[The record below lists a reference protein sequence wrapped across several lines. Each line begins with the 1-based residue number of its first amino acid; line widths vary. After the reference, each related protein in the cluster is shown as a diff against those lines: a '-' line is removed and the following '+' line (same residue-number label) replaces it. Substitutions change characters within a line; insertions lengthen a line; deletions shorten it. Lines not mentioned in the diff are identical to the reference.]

1 MMPILIA
8 KLTEKMKSSITKH
21 TLEFKKVPVLPE
33 KQSEIYPSVRGKN
46 ASHKKWKRR
55 VCQWVAIFVSD
66 EQVTFTKKQ
75 QSNEPFCLEKWLA
88 TP

>member
-8 KLTEKMKSSITKH
+8 KMTEKIQNSITKH

-46 ASHKKWKRR
+46 ASKKKRKRR
-55 VCQWVAIFVSD
+55 VCQ
-66 EQVTFTKKQ
+66 
-75 QSNEPFCLEKWLA
+75 
-88 TP
+88 